1 MKAENTT
8 VFKSMFYGLICL
20 TGEAGGQHWIYY
32 ETVCSLTEKLKV
44 SNPYRNPDRTL
55 ARLIYEEIRSN

>member
-1 MKAENTT
+1 MRAEDTIIY
-8 VFKSMFYGLICL
+8 KSMFYGLICL
-20 TGEAGGQHWIYY
+20 TGKAGGQHWFYY
-32 ETVCSLTEKLKV
+32 ETACSLAEKLGM